1 MLPVYLMPGTYI
13 MHAGSCCVVAGALF
27 AMLFGH
33 DLAFA
38 QSGDAAKAYPN
49 RPVRVVNPSSPGGG
63 GDIMGRLVA
72 QQLTKSL
79 GQNFIIDNRPGAA
92 NIIAT
97 EIVAKSPPDGY
108 TLLIAATGTFVTNPL
123 VYAKLSYSEKDFET
137 ISIVAD
143 APFILTVHPSVP
155 AKNLSELV
163 ALAKAKPGELT
174 YASFGTGSSSHLAGE
189 LFQVMTKTRLLHVP
203 YKGSAPGM
211 TDLLAG
217 NITMKF
223 DSGFASVPYIE
234 SKRIRALGVAAL
246 KRLPKIPEVPTLGEL
261 GLKDFEAGSW
271 YGVMAPAGTPR
282 DIVVKLHGELVKA
295 LKLPEIQQR
304 ITDLG
309 AYPIGNTPEEFS
321 AQIVRERERWAKVVK
336 EAGIK
341 PE

>member
-1 MLPVYLMPGTYI
+1 MHTQSRYLAASALIALLSG
-13 MHAGSCCVVAGALF
+13 AGA
-27 AMLFGH
+27 AH
-33 DLAFA
+33 A
-38 QSGDAAKAYPN
+38 QSADAAKTYPN
-49 RPVRVVNPSSPGGG
+49 RPVRFVNPSSPGGG
-63 GDIMGRLVA
+63 ADIVA
-72 QQLTKSL
+72 RILGQQLAKSM
-79 GQNFIIDNRPGAA
+79 GQNFINDNRPGAA

-123 VYAKLSYSEKDFET
+123 VYAKLSYSEKDFDT

-155 AKNLSELV
+155 AKNLKELV
-163 ALAKAKPGELT
+163 ALAKAHPGELT

-189 LFQVMTKTRLLHVP
+189 LFQVMTKTKLLHVP

-223 DSGFASVPYIE
+223 DSGFASVPHIG
-234 SKRIRALGVAAL
+234 SKRIRALGVAAPQ
-246 KRLPKIPEVPTLGEL
+246 RLPKIPEVPTLNEL
-261 GLKDFEAGSW
+261 GLKDFNAGSW
-271 YGVMAPAGTPR
+271 YGVMAPAGTSR
-282 DIVVKLHGELVKA
+282 DIVAKLHAELVKA
-295 LKLPEIQQR
+295 VNLPEIRQR
-304 ITDLG
+304 IVDLG
-309 AYPIGNTPEEFS
+309 TYPIGNTPEEFS
-321 AQIVRERERWAKVVK
+321 AQIVRERAQWAKVVK

>member
-1 MLPVYLMPGTYI
+1 MIWRDYHRRHTIHIESRHL
-13 MHAGSCCVVAGALF
+13 AAVALITL
-27 AMLFGH
+27 LFGSGSV
-33 DLAFA
+33 FA
-38 QSGDAAKAYPN
+38 QSADAARAYPT
-49 RPVRVVNPSSPGGG
+49 RAVRFVNPSSPGGG
-63 GDIMGRLVA
+63 ADIIARILA
-72 QQLTKSL
+72 QQLTKSMV
-79 GQNFIIDNRPGAA
+79 QNFLNDNRPGAA

-123 VYAKLSYSEKDFET
+123 VYAKLSYSEKDFDT

-155 AKNLSELV
+155 AKNLNELV
-163 ALAKAKPGELT
+163 ALAKAHPGELT

-223 DSGFASVPYIE
+223 DSGFASVPYIQ

-246 KRLPKIPEVPTLGEL
+246 KRLPKIPDVPTLDAL
-261 GLKDFEAGSW
+261 GLKNFEAGSW

-282 DIVVKLHGELVKA
+282 DIVAKLHGELVKA
-295 LKLPEIQQR
+295 LKLPEVQQR
-304 ITDLG
+304 IVDLG

-321 AQIVRERERWAKVVK
+321 AQIIRERERWAQVVK

>member
-1 MLPVYLMPGTYI
+1 MR
-13 MHAGSCCVVAGALF
+13 F
-27 AMLFGH
+27 
-33 DLAFA
+33 
-38 QSGDAAKAYPN
+38 
-49 RPVRVVNPSSPGGG
+49 VNPSSPGGG
-63 GDIMGRLVA
+63 ADIIARILA
-72 QQLTKSL
+72 QQLTKSM
-79 GQNFIIDNRPGAA
+79 GQNFLNDNRPGAA

-97 EIVAKSPPDGY
+97 EIVAKSAPDGY

-123 VYAKLSYSEKDFET
+123 VYAKLSYGDKDFET

-143 APFILTVHPSVP
+143 APLILTVHPSVP
-155 AKNLSELV
+155 AKNVSELV
-163 ALAKAKPGELT
+163 ALAKAHPGELT

-223 DSGFASVPYIE
+223 DSGFASVPYIQ

-246 KRLPKIPEVPTLGEL
+246 KRLPSVPEVPTLDAL

-282 DIVVKLHGELVKA
+282 DIIAKLHGELVKA

-304 ITDLG
+304 IADLG
-309 AYPIGNTPEEFS
+309 AYAIGNSPEEFS
-321 AQIVRERERWAKVVK
+321 AQIVRERERWARVVK

>member
-1 MLPVYLMPGTYI
+1 
-13 MHAGSCCVVAGALF
+13 MHVQCRRLAAAGLIALSSGVGAAHAQGSEAGK
-27 AMLFGH
+27 G
-33 DLAFA
+33 
-38 QSGDAAKAYPN
+38 YPN
-49 RPVRVVNPSSPGGG
+49 RPVRFVNPSSPGGG
-63 GDIMGRLVA
+63 ADIVARILA
-72 QQLTKSL
+72 QQLAKSM
-79 GQNFIIDNRPGAA
+79 GQNFINDNRPGAA

-123 VYAKLSYSEKDFET
+123 VYAKLSYSDKDFDT

-155 AKNLSELV
+155 AKSVKELV
-163 ALAKAKPGELT
+163 ALAKSHPGELT

-189 LFQVMTKTRLLHVP
+189 LFQVMTKTKLLHVP

-223 DSGFASVPYIE
+223 DSGFASVPHIG
-234 SKRIRALGVAAL
+234 SKRIRALGVAAPQ
-246 KRLPKIPEVPTLGEL
+246 RLPKIPEVPTLSEL
-261 GLKDFEAGSW
+261 GLKDFNAGSW

-282 DIVVKLHGELVKA
+282 DIIFKLHSELVKA
-295 LKLPEIQQR
+295 VKLAEIRQR
-304 ITDLG
+304 IVDLG
-309 AYPIGNTPEEFS
+309 TYPIGNAPEEFS
-321 AQIVRERERWAKVVK
+321 AQIVREREQWAKVVK

>member
-1 MLPVYLMPGTYI
+1 MIWRDYHRRHTIHIESRHLAAAASITLLVGSGPV
-13 MHAGSCCVVAGALF
+13 
-27 AMLFGH
+27 
-33 DLAFA
+33 FA
-38 QSGDAAKAYPN
+38 QSADAAKAYPA
-49 RPVRVVNPSSPGGG
+49 RTVRFVNPSSPGGG
-63 GDIMGRLVA
+63 ADIIARILA

-79 GQNFIIDNRPGAA
+79 GQNFINDNRPGAA

-155 AKNLSELV
+155 AKNLNELV
-163 ALAKAKPGELT
+163 ALAKAHPGELT

-223 DSGFASVPYIE
+223 DSGFASVPYIQ

-246 KRLPKIPEVPTLGEL
+246 KRLPKIPDVPTLDAL

-271 YGVMAPAGTPR
+271 YGVMAPAGTLR
-282 DIVVKLHGELVKA
+282 EIVAKLHGELVKA
-295 LKLPEIQQR
+295 LKLPEVQQR
-304 ITDLG
+304 IVDLG

>member
-1 MLPVYLMPGTYI
+1 
-13 MHAGSCCVVAGALF
+13 MHIPSRHLAAVTLITLLFSGGPAL
-27 AMLFGH
+27 
-33 DLAFA
+33 A
-38 QSGDAAKAYPN
+38 QSADAAKAYP
-49 RPVRVVNPSSPGGG
+49 VRTVRFVNPSSPGGG
-63 GDIMGRLVA
+63 ADIIARILA
-72 QQLTKSL
+72 QQLAKSM
-79 GQNFIIDNRPGAA
+79 GQNFINDNRPGAS

-123 VYAKLSYSEKDFET
+123 VFAKLPYSDKDFDT

-155 AKNLSELV
+155 AKNLNELV
-163 ALAKAKPGELT
+163 ALAKSHPGELT

-189 LFQVMTKTRLLHVP
+189 LFQVMTMTKLLHVP

-223 DSGFASVPYIE
+223 DSGFASVPHIQ
-234 SKRIRALGVAAL
+234 SKRIRALGVAAPQ
-246 KRLPKIPEVPTLGEL
+246 RLPKIPEVPTLNEL
-261 GLKDFEAGSW
+261 GLKDFNAGSW

-282 DIVVKLHGELVKA
+282 DIITKLHSELVKA
-295 LKLPEIQQR
+295 VKLPEIRQR
-304 ITDLG
+304 IVDLG
-309 AYPIGNTPEEFS
+309 TYPIGNTPEEFS
-321 AQIVRERERWAKVVK
+321 AQIVREREQWAKVVK